1 MTNNLLT
8 MTTDEGSA
16 MGADSLGVVFK
27 SIELL
32 DAKYPNC
39 GSYHSADGYTW
50 YVRVPRDVRVTVDT
64 RRGDSS
70 ISVSVDGLELDR
82 VSLGGVRVEV
92 GGLQS
97 MLITVTEDQLVSD
110 AEVIEALNSLI
121 LTFAI
126 QPELGI
132 KGSISRD
139 STKPSGGSDKL
150 SWICNYAD
158 SVVTVKYNDNIII
171 DLPLLSGVLRSMEA
185 MINDIS
191 GSIPNDL
198 QISIK
203 DGIWVGYIMK
213 SVKATFDVPADVQSL
228 CISVGGSYG
237 REVVLPDHSG
247 GVVTLYSRPESY
259 PINLELATKLGILV
273 DYIYDYPLLSIAI
286 AGCRQTAHGLTIEFG
301 NDSTLTIPSKRPL
314 HRPQAL

>member
-8 MTTDEGSA
+8 MTSA
-16 MGADSLGVVFK
+16 MGADSLEDVFK

-39 GSYHSADGYTW
+39 GSYHSEDGYTW
-50 YVRVPRDVRVTVDT
+50 YVRVSRDALVLVDT

-70 ISVSVDGLELDR
+70 ISVSVDGIELDR
-82 VSLGGVRVEV
+82 VSLGGDRVEV
-92 GGLQS
+92 GGEQS
-97 MLITVTEDQLVSD
+97 MRITVTEDQLVRD
-110 AEVIEALNSLI
+110 AAVIEALNSLI
-121 LTFAI
+121 LSFAI
-126 QPELGI
+126 QPELGV
-132 KGSISRD
+132 KGGISRD
-139 STKPSGGSDKL
+139 SNRSLGASDEL
-150 SWICNYAD
+150 SWICNYTD

-171 DLPLLSGVLRSMEA
+171 DLPLLSGVLRSMKA
-185 MINDIS
+185 MINDIC

-213 SVKATFDVPADVQSL
+213 PVKATLEVPADVQSL
-228 CISVGGSYG
+228 CISVGGSDD

-247 GVVTLYSRPESY
+247 GVVTLYTRPESY

-273 DYIYDYPLLSIAI
+273 DYIYDYPLLSSAI

-314 HRPQAL
+314 HRPQVL